1 MIYEDVYDPVEV
13 ISLFRHGKIQPLRFR
28 WNERVYKVSKI
39 NGGWVSDEG
48 INRIYHFSVL
58 SEGPDCFEL
67 TFDSRNMA
75 WELTRVCMEG

>member
-48 INRIYHFSVL
+48 ISRIYHFSVL

-67 TFDSRNMA
+67 TFDSRNMS